1 MSCYV
6 PTTVAD
12 TSPGGH
18 RVTLAIDLDVF
29 NVGSTPLQMLLTVI
43 ILTLIVGLVI
53 VVVTQIF
60 SPYLN
65 RRWPA
70 TAPLSP
76 TELLWGEAGGHVKR
90 TFRGLDL
97 EEQKDLASQL
107 NERKVPAGT
116 TITSQGDAATAF
128 YLLKSGSAEAVQTE
142 PGGGERRL
150 REYAEGDSFGEV
162 AILERSPRTA
172 TVRALTDCVV
182 LELPAEDFVAAAAQ
196 TAAEGNDFTAVAR
209 QFLATDRARA
219 RIASGEPALNPVQQ
233 MQQAAPGGPPAAA
246 PTAGNATV
254 SFEVASAAA
263 AAAGVASARSDAPPA
278 APPVVPPPPGAAPPP
293 GAPPA
298 APPTGAPPGAP
309 VMPAAGAVA
318 AGTAERPARRPA
330 PANPVQRAIQERQ
343 SAAPGWQ
350 ATHRVGGSGAPA
362 RPSADPSAAATTT
375 LQPGTLVR
383 LIERSGEWARV
394 DADNGWSGWVDARN
408 LDPAGP

>member
-6 PTTVAD
+6 PTAVAD
-12 TSPGGH
+12 TSPGGY

-53 VVVTQIF
+53 VVITQIF

-116 TITSQGDAATAF
+116 AITSQGDAATAF

-142 PGGGERRL
+142 PGGGERKL

-219 RIASGEPALNPVQQ
+219 RIAVGR
-233 MQQAAPGGPPAAA
+233 
-246 PTAGNATV
+246 AGA
-254 SFEVASAAA
+254 E
-263 AAAGVASARSDAPPA
+263 
-278 APPVVPPPPGAAPPP
+278 PGAAD
-293 GAPPA
+293 
-298 APPTGAPPGAP
+298 
-309 VMPAAGAVA
+309 AAGSAGWAACGSARGWQRHRVVRGRGRCCGRRGRRVA
-318 AGTAERPARRPA
+318 IRRASGCAARRPA
-330 PANPVQRAIQERQ
+330 AARCRAARGGSAHRTARRAARRARDACGRRSRGRHGRASGAATGAGESRAARDPRAPER
-343 SAAPGWQ
+343 SARVASDPSRRWFGRARPTLCGPERRGDSDVAARHTR
-350 ATHRVGGSGAPA
+350 ATHRAL
-362 RPSADPSAAATTT
+362 R
-375 LQPGTLVR
+375 
-383 LIERSGEWARV
+383 
-394 DADNGWSGWVDARN
+394 
-408 LDPAGP
+408 